1 MNREN
6 FRVLIVDDERSFLHL
21 MTKILEDAGYSVKGF
36 TDAEAALKILDSFG
50 PNLIISDLKMPKM
63 DGIRFMEE
71 ARKVSDA
78 DFIVITAFAT
88 VETAVAAM
96 KKGAADY
103 ITKPLKDPD
112 QLRIVV
118 ARIFDR
124 QDLLTENALMK
135 ATLFDNIPSLDIV
148 FAGMEDILREAKDVA
163 TTDATVMLYGET
175 GTGKTLVA
183 KVIHCLSGRKG
194 LFVDINCAAIPE
206 NLLESEL
213 FGHEKGAFTG
223 ALQQKKG
230 KFELANEGTILL
242 DEISE
247 MSTTLLAKLLK
258 VLQER
263 TFERLGSLSTLKT
276 NARVI
281 AATNRDLKQ
290 MVGDGI
296 FREDLYYRLNVFPIL
311 IPTLR
316 DRKSHLQEIAH
327 YLVNTISRRL
337 GKETKTIPEAVMKN
351 VMEYQW
357 PGNIREL
364 ENVIERAL
372 IVAKGT
378 ELNIT
383 VIGEQF
389 DARQEQKVT
398 GDLKAIEK
406 KAISNALSQ
415 TSGNRRGAA
424 EMLGISLRSLQYK
437 IKEYGIA

>member
-1 MNREN
+1 MNKEN
-6 FRVLIVDDERSFLHL
+6 FRVLIVDDEKSFLLL
-21 MTKILEDAGYSVKGF
+21 MTKILVDAGYSVKGL

-118 ARIFDR
+118 ARIFER

-148 FAGMEDILREAKDVA
+148 FAGIDEVLREVKGVA

-183 KVIHCLSGRKG
+183 KVLHCLSGRKG
-194 LFVDINCAAIPE
+194 PFVDINCAAIPE

-247 MSTTLLAKLLK
+247 MSTTLQAKLLK

-311 IPTLR
+311 IPSLR
-316 DRKSHLQEIAH
+316 DRKSHLQKIVH

-372 IVAKGT
+372 IVSKGT

-383 VIGEQF
+383 GIGEQF

-415 TSGNRRGAA
+415 TSGNRREAA

>member
-1 MNREN
+1 M
-6 FRVLIVDDERSFLHL
+6 LIVDDEKSFLLL
-21 MTKILEDAGYSVKGF
+21 MTKILEDAGYSVKGL
-36 TDAEAALKILDSFG
+36 TDPESALKSLDSFA
-50 PNLIISDLKMPKM
+50 PNLIISDLKMPNM
-63 DGIRFMEE
+63 DGIHFMEE

-112 QLRIVV
+112 QLRIAA

-124 QDLLTENALMK
+124 QGLLTENALLK
-135 ATLFDNIPSLDIV
+135 SALFEDIPSLDIV
-148 FAGMEDILREAKDVA
+148 FAGMDDVLREAKDVA
-163 TTDATVMLYGET
+163 STDATVMLYGET

-183 KVIHCLSGRKG
+183 KVLHCLSERKG
-194 LFVDINCAAIPE
+194 PFVDINCAAIPE

-242 DEISE
+242 DEVSE
-247 MSTTLLAKLLK
+247 MSMTLQAKFLK
-258 VLQER
+258 VLQEK
-263 TFERLGSLSTLKT
+263 TFERLGSLTTLKT

-290 MVGDGI
+290 MVGDGK
-296 FREDLYYRLNVFPIL
+296 FREDLYYRLNVFPIR
-311 IPTLR
+311 IPPLR
-316 DRKSHLQEIAH
+316 ERKSHLQEIAH
-327 YLVNTISRRL
+327 YLVAAISRRL
-337 GKETKTIPEAVMKN
+337 GKESKTIPEFVMER

-364 ENVIERAL
+364 ENVIERAI

-383 VIGEQF
+383 GIGVPSES
-389 DARQEQKVT
+389 RQEQNVS
-398 GDLKAIEK
+398 GDLKALEK
-406 KAISNALSQ
+406 KAIRNALSQ
-415 TSGNRRGAA
+415 TAGNRRKAA
-424 EMLGISLRSLQYK
+424 EMLGISLRALQYK
-437 IKEYGIA
+437 IKEYGIE

>member
-1 MNREN
+1 
-6 FRVLIVDDERSFLHL
+6 
-21 MTKILEDAGYSVKGF
+21 
-36 TDAEAALKILDSFG
+36 
-50 PNLIISDLKMPKM
+50 
-63 DGIRFMEE
+63 
-71 ARKVSDA
+71 
-78 DFIVITAFAT
+78 
-88 VETAVAAM
+88 
-96 KKGAADY
+96 
-103 ITKPLKDPD
+103 
-112 QLRIVV
+112 
-118 ARIFDR
+118 
-124 QDLLTENALMK
+124 
-135 ATLFDNIPSLDIV
+135 
-148 FAGMEDILREAKDVA
+148 
-163 TTDATVMLYGET
+163 
-175 GTGKTLVA
+175 
-183 KVIHCLSGRKG
+183 
-194 LFVDINCAAIPE
+194 
-206 NLLESEL
+206 
-213 FGHEKGAFTG
+213 
-223 ALQQKKG
+223 
-230 KFELANEGTILL
+230 
-242 DEISE
+242 
-247 MSTTLLAKLLK
+247 MSTTLQAKLLK

-357 PGNIREL
+357 PGSIREL